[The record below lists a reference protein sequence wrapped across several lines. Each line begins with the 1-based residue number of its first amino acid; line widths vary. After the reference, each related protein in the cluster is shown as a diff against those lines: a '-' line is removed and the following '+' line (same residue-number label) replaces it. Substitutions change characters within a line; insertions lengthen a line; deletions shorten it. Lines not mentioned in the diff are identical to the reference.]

1 MQFTEFHAGLAIDCG
16 RRTVTQAEI
25 LEFAS
30 RYDPQWFHTDPAR
43 ASAGRW
49 AGLIASGW
57 HTSAVTM
64 RMFVD
69 TVLAD
74 STSFA
79 SPGLEYLKWVAPVRP
94 GDELHL
100 EAVVLEARRSE
111 SGRVGV
117 VRWQWLTSNG
127 RSELV
132 LDAGATTLF
141 DLTGSHRAVPPG

>member
-1 MQFTEFHAGLAIDCG
+1 MQYTELHAGLAIDCG
-16 RRTVTQAEI
+16 HRTVTQAEI

-43 ASAGRW
+43 AATGRW

-94 GDELHL
+94 GDELRL
-100 EAVVLEARRSE
+100 EAVVLEACRSE

-127 RSELV
+127 RNELV

-141 DLTGSHRAVPPG
+141 DLTGSHRAAAAG

>member
-1 MQFTEFHAGLAIDCG
+1 MQFEDLRSGLRVDCG
-16 RRTVTQAEI
+16 HRTVTQADI
-25 LEFAS
+25 LDFAS

-43 ASAGRW
+43 AAAGRW
-49 AGLIASGW
+49 GGLIASGW

-69 TVLAD
+69 TVLAE

-79 SPGLEYLKWVAPVRP
+79 SPGLDYLKWVAPVRP

-100 EAVVLEARRSE
+100 EAVVIEARRSE
-111 SGRVGV
+111 SRRVGV

-127 RSELV
+127 RNELV

-141 DLTGSHRAVPPG
+141 DLTGAHRGPAPG